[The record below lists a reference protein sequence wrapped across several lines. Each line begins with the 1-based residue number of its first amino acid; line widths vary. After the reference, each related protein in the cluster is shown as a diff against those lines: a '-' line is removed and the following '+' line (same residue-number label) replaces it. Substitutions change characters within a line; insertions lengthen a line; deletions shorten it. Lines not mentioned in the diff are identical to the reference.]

1 MCMLQLY
8 LCIYCLDLISF
19 ISYVTLLFFIGLF
32 KMAVKFGLTAEQFG
46 ENMRDNY
53 QRNEPV
59 QYQQEPLEA
68 AEEFISKLVQCYSL
82 IYTHS
87 LLVLNG

>member
-1 MCMLQLY
+1 
-8 LCIYCLDLISF
+8 
-19 ISYVTLLFFIGLF
+19 
-32 KMAVKFGLTAEQFG
+32 MAIKFGLTAEQFG

-68 AEEFISKLVQCYSL
+68 AADFISK
-82 IYTHS
+82 
-87 LLVLNG
+87 